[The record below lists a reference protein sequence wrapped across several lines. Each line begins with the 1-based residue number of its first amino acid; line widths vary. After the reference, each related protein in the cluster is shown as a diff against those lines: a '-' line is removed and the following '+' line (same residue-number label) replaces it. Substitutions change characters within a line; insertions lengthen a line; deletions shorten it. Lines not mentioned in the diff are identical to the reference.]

1 MHHLREYLKQY
12 DKQIYGEIYKI
23 FQSVDYMR
31 DIIRNS
37 ENTYQQIE
45 FEALIKEVKN
55 KVVEFTKLFL
65 TLSNN

>member
-1 MHHLREYLKQY
+1 VHHLREYLKQY